1 MNQKVS
7 EIKEKA
13 LKLIEEAKD
22 KNALEDV
29 RVNDTT
35 NVVDILS
42 ELMDIIEYL
51 DVNGFI
57 EDTEVKSIPILGV
70 FFDKTKKLT

>member
-7 EIKEKA
+7 EIKDKA

-29 RVNDTT
+29 RVKFRGSLERVIN
-35 NVVDILS
+35 
-42 ELMDIIEYL
+42 EGA
-51 DVNGFI
+51 NGLI
-57 EDTEVKSIPILGV
+57 CVL
-70 FFDKTKKLT
+70 L